1 MKAKFAS
8 LPSGIFK
15 SPCHLF
21 VWNRINEMVTSHEA
35 KNKVLDLK
43 TITVSRPSAIPCTTK
58 NNENLSGKS
67 TTEQKK
73 ANTHARREK
82 TKKKKD
88 INFFHVPFA
97 AWAKTSRM
105 LMSWTTPAKVVDLCA
120 IASHFRYEHTHRL
133 WNTFTRVF
141 ICRLHAGIGN
151 LFSHQ
156 TCLLIWHLDRKL
168 YWIRKWSL
176 LPTPAEQNKAAA
188 GK

>member
-43 TITVSRPSAIPCTTK
+43 TITVIRPSAIPCITK

-73 ANTHARREK
+73 G
-82 TKKKKD
+82 
-88 INFFHVPFA
+88 
-97 AWAKTSRM
+97 
-105 LMSWTTPAKVVDLCA
+105 
-120 IASHFRYEHTHRL
+120 EHTR
-133 WNTFTRVF
+133 T
-141 ICRLHAGIGN
+141 
-151 LFSHQ
+151 Q
-156 TCLLIWHLDRKL
+156 RK
-168 YWIRKWSL
+168 
-176 LPTPAEQNKAAA
+176 N
-188 GK
+188 